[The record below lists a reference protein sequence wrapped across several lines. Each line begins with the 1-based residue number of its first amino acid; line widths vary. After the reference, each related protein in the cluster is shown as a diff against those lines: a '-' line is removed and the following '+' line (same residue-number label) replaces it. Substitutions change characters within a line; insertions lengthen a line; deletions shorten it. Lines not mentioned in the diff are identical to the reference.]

1 MVLMDYYDNFN
12 VYDIFLYIKI
22 KVNFILLMPG
32 ATLKF
37 IICFGVAAGFFFV
50 PSHTEMVVFMLLW
63 FSFSGY
69 ILHRMD

>member
-37 IICFGVAAGFFFV
+37 IICFGAAAGFFQPHWNGCFRA
-50 PSHTEMVVFMLLW
+50 
-63 FSFSGY
+63 
-69 ILHRMD
+69 ILV